1 MINVTAEFP
10 FLVCFSPSRVK
21 NHIPTAHTVLDKFL
35 LLHKYVMNNMGIGY
49 QNQNQGEN
57 YYVCKK

>member
-1 MINVTAEFP
+1 M
-10 FLVCFSPSRVK
+10 FLPKPCE
-21 NHIPTAHTVLDKFL
+21 NHIPTTHIALDKF

-49 QNQNQGEN
+49 RNQNQGEK